1 MNIFKKGILKFILA
15 FLTIIFID
23 FVLLVATTNFI
34 RNQQSP
40 IDIIQGVSSNITP
53 SNGTY
58 KVNQTAKKL
67 IKKHNL
73 WVMILDQ
80 KSGNEKFN
88 IKKPKNIKTQFDYA
102 DVIKFSRYYLD
113 DYPIFTQIKKEQ
125 KDIYII
131 AFPKESIIR
140 YGNNFFDLK
149 RIQIFPILILVI
161 IFVNCLFCLFLY
173 LYSVTFLN
181 RNIQPIINAIG
192 KLPVGLNKQVNSVQE
207 LDRLTLAVNS
217 ANKKLRKNEEFK
229 ENWISGIAHDI
240 KTPLSVIVANASLAI
255 EKTDN
260 DDLLKNLK
268 PTLIESHYIQNLL
281 NDLNIF
287 ARLTNGN
294 LKLNQEIT
302 DIIPFFKE
310 IIIQI
315 INQEIWNDFN
325 FEFIPDNKLL
335 GKKMYIEKSLMS
347 RVIHNLIYNS
357 VLHNPSGCNIQIVLN
372 YISRNKFSV
381 IIRDNGIG
389 TSTDR
394 LKNINKI
401 EEFNFDIS
409 GVRRSGMGLKI
420 SNQIVDLHGGSMIIT
435 SEQGE
440 YFQTEIILPIESP
453 TYSTQSFHFK

>member
-15 FLTIIFID
+15 FLTIILID

-34 RNQQSP
+34 RSQQSP

-207 LDRLTLAVNS
+207 LNRLTLAVNS

-240 KTPLSVIVANASLAI
+240 KTPLSVIVANTSLAI

-268 PTLIESHYIQNLL
+268 PTLVESHYIQNLL

-287 ARLTNGN
+287 ARLTNSN

-389 TSTDR
+389 TSTDK

-453 TYSTQSFHFK
+453 TL

>member
-34 RNQQSP
+34 RSQQSP

-207 LDRLTLAVNS
+207 LNRLTLAVNS

-240 KTPLSVIVANASLAI
+240 KTPLSVIVANTSLAI

-287 ARLTNGN
+287 ARLTNSN

-453 TYSTQSFHFK
+453 TL

>member
-34 RNQQSP
+34 RSQQSP

-260 DDLLKNLK
+260 DGLLKNLK
-268 PTLIESHYIQNLL
+268 PTLVESHYIQNLL

-435 SEQGE
+435 SEQGV

-453 TYSTQSFHFK
+453 TL

>member
-15 FLTIIFID
+15 FLSIILID

-34 RNQQSP
+34 RSQQSP

-207 LDRLTLAVNS
+207 LNRLTLAVNS

-240 KTPLSVIVANASLAI
+240 KTPLSVIVANTSLAI

-268 PTLIESHYIQNLL
+268 PTLVESHYIQNLL

-287 ARLTNGN
+287 ARLTNSN

-389 TSTDR
+389 TSTDI

-453 TYSTQSFHFK
+453 TL

>member
-15 FLTIIFID
+15 FLTIILID

-34 RNQQSP
+34 RSQQSP

-240 KTPLSVIVANASLAI
+240 KPPLSVIVANTSLAI

-268 PTLIESHYIQNLL
+268 PTLVESHYIQNLL

-287 ARLTNGN
+287 ARLTNSN

-389 TSTDR
+389 TSTDI

-453 TYSTQSFHFK
+453 TL

>member
-15 FLTIIFID
+15 FLTIILID

-34 RNQQSP
+34 RSQQSP

-389 TSTDR
+389 TSTDI

-453 TYSTQSFHFK
+453 TL

>member
-15 FLTIIFID
+15 FLTIILID

-34 RNQQSP
+34 RSQQSP

-88 IKKPKNIKTQFDYA
+88 IKKPKNIKTQFNYA

-207 LDRLTLAVNS
+207 LNRLTLAVNS

-240 KTPLSVIVANASLAI
+240 KTPLSVIVANTSLAI

-268 PTLIESHYIQNLL
+268 PTLVESHYIQNLL

-287 ARLTNGN
+287 ARLTNSN

-389 TSTDR
+389 TSTDI

-453 TYSTQSFHFK
+453 TL

>member
-15 FLTIIFID
+15 FLTIILID

-34 RNQQSP
+34 RSQQSP

-207 LDRLTLAVNS
+207 LNRLTLAVNS

-268 PTLIESHYIQNLL
+268 PTLVESHYIQNLL

-287 ARLTNGN
+287 ARLTNSN

-389 TSTDR
+389 TSTDI

-453 TYSTQSFHFK
+453 TL

>member
-34 RNQQSP
+34 RSQQSP

-315 INQEIWNDFN
+315 INQKIWNDFN

-453 TYSTQSFHFK
+453 TL

>member
-15 FLTIIFID
+15 FLTIILID

-34 RNQQSP
+34 RSQQSP

-207 LDRLTLAVNS
+207 LNRLTLAVNS

-240 KTPLSVIVANASLAI
+240 KTPLSVIVANTSLAI

-268 PTLIESHYIQNLL
+268 PTLVESHYIQNLL

-287 ARLTNGN
+287 ARLTNSN

-389 TSTDR
+389 TSTDI

-453 TYSTQSFHFK
+453 IL

>member
-15 FLTIIFID
+15 FLTIILID

-34 RNQQSP
+34 RSQQSP

-113 DYPIFTQIKKEQ
+113 DYPIFPQIKQEQ

-207 LDRLTLAVNS
+207 LNRLTLAVNS

-240 KTPLSVIVANASLAI
+240 KTPLSVIVANTSLAI

-268 PTLIESHYIQNLL
+268 PTLVESHYIQNLL

-287 ARLTNGN
+287 ARLTNSN

-389 TSTDR
+389 TSTDI

-453 TYSTQSFHFK
+453 TL

>member
-15 FLTIIFID
+15 FLTIILID

-34 RNQQSP
+34 RSQQSP

-88 IKKPKNIKTQFDYA
+88 IKKPKTIKTQFDYA

-207 LDRLTLAVNS
+207 LNRLTLAVNS

-240 KTPLSVIVANASLAI
+240 KTPLSVIVANTSLAI

-268 PTLIESHYIQNLL
+268 PTLVESHYIQNLL

-287 ARLTNGN
+287 ARLTNSN

-453 TYSTQSFHFK
+453 TL

>member
-15 FLTIIFID
+15 FLTIILID

-34 RNQQSP
+34 RSQQSP

-192 KLPVGLNKQVNSVQE
+192 KFPVGLNKQVNSVQE
-207 LDRLTLAVNS
+207 LNRLTLAVNS

-240 KTPLSVIVANASLAI
+240 KTPLSVIVANTSLAI

-268 PTLIESHYIQNLL
+268 PTLVESHYIQNLL

-287 ARLTNGN
+287 ARLTNSN

-389 TSTDR
+389 TSTDI

-401 EEFNFDIS
+401 EDFNFDIS

-453 TYSTQSFHFK
+453 TL

>member
-1 MNIFKKGILKFILA
+1 MNVFKKGILKFILA
-15 FLTIIFID
+15 FLTIILID

-34 RNQQSP
+34 RSQQSP

-207 LDRLTLAVNS
+207 LNRLTLAVNS

-240 KTPLSVIVANASLAI
+240 KTPLSVIVANTSLAI

-268 PTLIESHYIQNLL
+268 PTLVESHYIQNLL

-287 ARLTNGN
+287 ARLTNSN

-389 TSTDR
+389 TSTDI

-453 TYSTQSFHFK
+453 TL

>member
-15 FLTIIFID
+15 FLIIILID

-34 RNQQSP
+34 RSQQSP

-207 LDRLTLAVNS
+207 LNRLTLAVNS

-268 PTLIESHYIQNLL
+268 PTLVESHYIQNLL

-287 ARLTNGN
+287 ARLTNSN

-389 TSTDR
+389 TSTDI

-453 TYSTQSFHFK
+453 TL

>member
-15 FLTIIFID
+15 FLTIILID

-34 RNQQSP
+34 RSQQSP

-207 LDRLTLAVNS
+207 LNRLTLAVNS

-240 KTPLSVIVANASLAI
+240 KTPLSVIVANTSLAI

-268 PTLIESHYIQNLL
+268 PTLVESHYIQNLL

-287 ARLTNGN
+287 ARLTNSN

-409 GVRRSGMGLKI
+409 GARRSGMGLKI

-453 TYSTQSFHFK
+453 TL

>member
-34 RNQQSP
+34 RSQQSP

-88 IKKPKNIKTQFDYA
+88 IKKPKNIKKQFDYA

-453 TYSTQSFHFK
+453 TL

>member
-1 MNIFKKGILKFILA
+1 MLF
-15 FLTIIFID
+15 
-23 FVLLVATTNFI
+23 
-34 RNQQSP
+34 RS
-40 IDIIQGVSSNITP
+40 
-53 SNGTY
+53 

-207 LDRLTLAVNS
+207 LNRLTLAVNS

-240 KTPLSVIVANASLAI
+240 KTPLSVIVANTSLAI

-268 PTLIESHYIQNLL
+268 PTLVESHYIQNLL

-287 ARLTNGN
+287 ARLTNSN

-389 TSTDR
+389 TSTDI

-453 TYSTQSFHFK
+453 TL

>member
-15 FLTIIFID
+15 FLTIILID

-34 RNQQSP
+34 RSQQSP

-207 LDRLTLAVNS
+207 LNRLTLAVNS
-217 ANKKLRKNEEFK
+217 ANKKLRKNEEYK

-240 KTPLSVIVANASLAI
+240 KTPLSVIVANTSLAI

-268 PTLIESHYIQNLL
+268 PTLVESHYIQNLL

-287 ARLTNGN
+287 ARLTNSN

-389 TSTDR
+389 TSTDI

-453 TYSTQSFHFK
+453 TL

>member
-34 RNQQSP
+34 RSQQSP

-440 YFQTEIILPIESP
+440 YFQTEIILPIES
-453 TYSTQSFHFK
+453 TTL

>member
-15 FLTIIFID
+15 FLTIILID

-34 RNQQSP
+34 RSQQSP

-240 KTPLSVIVANASLAI
+240 KTPLSVIVANTSLAI

-287 ARLTNGN
+287 ARLTNSN

-453 TYSTQSFHFK
+453 TL

>member
-34 RNQQSP
+34 RSQQSP

-255 EKTDN
+255 EKRDN

-453 TYSTQSFHFK
+453 TL

>member
-15 FLTIIFID
+15 FLTIILID

-34 RNQQSP
+34 RSQQSP

-181 RNIQPIINAIG
+181 RNIQPIINAIS

-207 LDRLTLAVNS
+207 LNRLTLAVNS

-240 KTPLSVIVANASLAI
+240 KTPLSVIVANTSLAI

-268 PTLIESHYIQNLL
+268 PTLVESHYIQNLL

-287 ARLTNGN
+287 ARLTNSN

-389 TSTDR
+389 TSTDI

-453 TYSTQSFHFK
+453 TL

>member
-15 FLTIIFID
+15 FLTIMLID

-34 RNQQSP
+34 LRQQSP

-131 AFPKESIIR
+131 AFPKESIFR
-140 YGNNFFDLK
+140 YGNNYFDLK

-161 IFVNCLFCLFLY
+161 IFVNCLFYLFLY

-207 LDRLTLAVNS
+207 LDRLTSAVNS
-217 ANKKLRKNEEFK
+217 ANKKIRKNEEFK

-240 KTPLSVIVANASLAI
+240 KTPLAVIVSNTSLAI
-255 EKTDN
+255 EKTN
-260 DDLLKNLK
+260 DENLLKHLK
-268 PTLIESHYIQNLL
+268 PTLIESNYIQNLL

-294 LKLNQEIT
+294 LKLNLELVEIV
-302 DIIPFFKE
+302 PFFKE

-315 INQEIWNDFN
+315 INQEIWDEFN
-325 FEFIPDNKLL
+325 FEFTHDSNLL
-335 GKKMYIEKSLMS
+335 GKTMYVEKALIS

-357 VLHNPSGCNIQIVLN
+357 VLHNQSGCK
-372 YISRNKFSV
+372 ISIIIGTLTNNNFTI
-381 IIRDNGIG
+381 IIRDDGIG
-389 TSTDR
+389 VSPER
-394 LKNINKI
+394 LKNISNQNI
-401 EEFNFDIS
+401 EGFNFDIS

-420 SNQIVDLHGGSMIIT
+420 SQQIINLHKGQFVIT
-435 SEQGE
+435 SQQGK
-440 YFQTEIILPIESP
+440 YFQTTITLPIQNIATLQE
-453 TYSTQSFHFK
+453 

>member
-15 FLTIIFID
+15 FLIIILID

-34 RNQQSP
+34 RSQQSP

-207 LDRLTLAVNS
+207 LNRLTLAVNS

-240 KTPLSVIVANASLAI
+240 KTPLSVIVANTSLAI

-268 PTLIESHYIQNLL
+268 PTLVESHYIQNLL

-287 ARLTNGN
+287 ARLTNSN

-389 TSTDR
+389 TSTDI

-453 TYSTQSFHFK
+453 TL

>member
-34 RNQQSP
+34 RSQQSP

-302 DIIPFFKE
+302 DIIPFFRE

-315 INQEIWNDFN
+315 INEEIWNNFN

-453 TYSTQSFHFK
+453 TL

>member
-1 MNIFKKGILKFILA
+1 MNIFKKGILKSILA

-34 RNQQSP
+34 RSQQSP

-140 YGNNFFDLK
+140 YGNNYFDLK
-149 RIQIFPILILVI
+149 RIQIIPILILVI

-192 KLPVGLNKQVNSVQE
+192 KLPAGLNKQVNSVQE

-217 ANKKLRKNEEFK
+217 ANKELRKNEEFK

-240 KTPLSVIVANASLAI
+240 KTPLAVIVSNTSLAI
-255 EKTDN
+255 EKTN
-260 DDLLKNLK
+260 DENLLKHLK
-268 PTLIESHYIQNLL
+268 PTLIESNYIQNLL

-287 ARLTNGN
+287 ARLTNDN
-294 LKLNQEIT
+294 LKLNLELVEIV
-302 DIIPFFKE
+302 PFFKE

-315 INQEIWNDFN
+315 INQEIWDEFN
-325 FEFIPDNKLL
+325 FEFTPDSNLL
-335 GKKMYIEKSLMS
+335 GKTMYVEKALIS
-347 RVIHNLIYNS
+347 RVVHNLIYNS
-357 VLHNPSGCNIQIVLN
+357 VLHNQSGCK
-372 YISRNKFSV
+372 ISIIIDSLSNNNFTI
-381 IIRDNGIG
+381 IIRDDGIG
-389 TSTDR
+389 VSPER
-394 LKNINKI
+394 LKNISNQNI
-401 EEFNFDIS
+401 ERFNFDIS
-409 GVRRSGMGLKI
+409 GIRRSGMGLKI
-420 SNQIVDLHGGSMIIT
+420 SQQIINLHKGQFVIT
-435 SEQGE
+435 SQQGK
-440 YFQTEIILPIESP
+440 YFQTTITLPIQNIATLQE
-453 TYSTQSFHFK
+453 

>member
-15 FLTIIFID
+15 FLIIILID

-34 RNQQSP
+34 RSQQSP

-453 TYSTQSFHFK
+453 TL

>member
-34 RNQQSP
+34 RSQQSP

-372 YISRNKFSV
+372 YISHNKFSV

-453 TYSTQSFHFK
+453 TL

>member
-15 FLTIIFID
+15 FLTIILID

-34 RNQQSP
+34 RSQQSP

-240 KTPLSVIVANASLAI
+240 KTPLSVIVANTSLAI

-268 PTLIESHYIQNLL
+268 PTLVESHYIQNLL

-453 TYSTQSFHFK
+453 TL

>member
-1 MNIFKKGILKFILA
+1 MNVFKKGILKFILA

-34 RNQQSP
+34 RSQQSP

-207 LDRLTLAVNS
+207 LNRLTLAVNS

-240 KTPLSVIVANASLAI
+240 KTPLSVIVANTSLAI

-268 PTLIESHYIQNLL
+268 PTLVESHYIQNLL

-287 ARLTNGN
+287 ARLTNSN

-453 TYSTQSFHFK
+453 TL

>member
-15 FLTIIFID
+15 FLTIILID

-34 RNQQSP
+34 RSQQSP

-207 LDRLTLAVNS
+207 LNRLTLAVNS

-240 KTPLSVIVANASLAI
+240 KTPLSVIVANTSLAI

-268 PTLIESHYIQNLL
+268 PTLVESHYIQNLL

-287 ARLTNGN
+287 ARLTNSN

-389 TSTDR
+389 TSTDI

-409 GVRRSGMGLKI
+409 GVRKSGMGLKI

-453 TYSTQSFHFK
+453 TL

>member
-15 FLTIIFID
+15 FLTIILID

-34 RNQQSP
+34 RSQQSP

-207 LDRLTLAVNS
+207 LNRLTLAVNS

-240 KTPLSVIVANASLAI
+240 KTPLSVIVANTSLAI

-268 PTLIESHYIQNLL
+268 PTLVESHYIQNLL

-287 ARLTNGN
+287 ARLTNSN

-357 VLHNPSGCNIQIVLN
+357 VLHNPSDCNIQIVLN

-389 TSTDR
+389 TSTDI

-453 TYSTQSFHFK
+453 TL

>member
-15 FLTIIFID
+15 FLTIILID

-34 RNQQSP
+34 RSQQSP

-131 AFPKESIIR
+131 AFPNESIIR

-207 LDRLTLAVNS
+207 LNRLTLAVNS

-240 KTPLSVIVANASLAI
+240 KTPLSVIVANTSLAI

-268 PTLIESHYIQNLL
+268 PTLVESHYIQNLL

-287 ARLTNGN
+287 ARLTNSN

-453 TYSTQSFHFK
+453 TL

>member
-15 FLTIIFID
+15 FLTIMLID

-34 RNQQSP
+34 LRQQSP

-131 AFPKESIIR
+131 AFPKESIFR
-140 YGNNFFDLK
+140 YGNNYFDLK

-161 IFVNCLFCLFLY
+161 IFVNCLFYLFLY

-207 LDRLTLAVNS
+207 LDRLTSAVNS

-240 KTPLSVIVANASLAI
+240 KTPLAVIVSNTSLAI
-255 EKTDN
+255 EKTN
-260 DDLLKNLK
+260 DENLLKHLK
-268 PTLIESHYIQNLL
+268 PTLIESNYIQNLL

-294 LKLNQEIT
+294 LKLNLELVEIV
-302 DIIPFFKE
+302 PFFKE

-315 INQEIWNDFN
+315 INQEIWDEFN
-325 FEFIPDNKLL
+325 FEFTHDSNLL
-335 GKKMYIEKSLMS
+335 GKTMYVEKALIS

-357 VLHNPSGCNIQIVLN
+357 VLHNQSGCK
-372 YISRNKFSV
+372 ISIIIGTLTNNNFTI
-381 IIRDNGIG
+381 IIRDDGIG
-389 TSTDR
+389 VSPER
-394 LKNINKI
+394 LKNISNQNI
-401 EEFNFDIS
+401 EGFNFDIT

-420 SNQIVDLHGGSMIIT
+420 SQQIINLHKGQFVIT
-435 SEQGE
+435 SQQGK
-440 YFQTEIILPIESP
+440 YFQTTITLPIQNIATLQE
-453 TYSTQSFHFK
+453 

>member
-15 FLTIIFID
+15 FLTIILID

-34 RNQQSP
+34 RSQQSP

-58 KVNQTAKKL
+58 KVNQTAKNL

-207 LDRLTLAVNS
+207 LNRLTLAVNS

-240 KTPLSVIVANASLAI
+240 KTPLSVIVANTSLAI

-268 PTLIESHYIQNLL
+268 PTLVESHYIQNLL

-287 ARLTNGN
+287 ARLTNSN

-453 TYSTQSFHFK
+453 TL